1 MARLIVLSHAHS
13 HVSPM
18 FQVLQTN
25 SEDSQQNVN
34 TLVCHTRVFMIWPY
48 PYPQLSH
55 LLSLHLALSHKSHPV
70 IYRKQ
75 RCRTPQFLHT
85 CLFLYPEWSI
95 LLLSAKCPSS
105 PLTCNTQFKNRIIRT
120 TSSPGCFTCT
130 SLLEFLNTATWPVS
144 STVITM

>member
-85 CLFLYPEWSI
+85 CL
-95 LLLSAKCPSS
+95 
-105 PLTCNTQFKNRIIRT
+105 
-120 TSSPGCFTCT
+120 
-130 SLLEFLNTATWPVS
+130 S
-144 STVITM
+144 STRNDLSSFCLPNAHPPHLPATLSLRTASSEPHHLQAASHVLLYWSS